1 MTHHNLRSHH
11 PIPPRSKAQSR
22 HGKKQSAQNVDTCC
36 NRACFVCIPRCSPVL
51 CSNRATHSHS
61 ALQFP
66 HAILL
71 LAISSFLPAKSI
83 SFTWNPWPWIVMDY
97 ILAEMGD
104 TFETEVFILSPL
116 PSLLSPSFLIF
127 FGTYA
132 TLLIPYLSDS
142 YSCLTAKVLVT
153 RYRHRA
159 TSKQLYEQLHR
170 FSLGVRRGAYRFLV
184 EKPEGKKPLGR
195 P

>member
-1 MTHHNLRSHH
+1 M
-11 PIPPRSKAQSR
+11 
-22 HGKKQSAQNVDTCC
+22 DTCC

-51 CSNRATHSHS
+51 RSNRATHSHS

-71 LAISSFLPAKSI
+71 LAISSFLLAKSI
-83 SFTWNPWPWIVMDY
+83 SFTWNPWPWILMDC

-104 TFETEVFILSPL
+104 TFGTEAFILSPL

-132 TLLIPYLSDS
+132 TLLNPYLRDS
-142 YSCLTAKVLVT
+142 YSCMTAKVLFL

-159 TSKQLYEQLHR
+159 TWRQFYEQVHR
-170 FSLGVRRGAYRFLV
+170 VSLGVWRGAYRVLV
-184 EKPEGKKPLGR
+184 GKPEGKKPLGR
-195 P
+195 PWRRWESEYQNGFSRKR